1 MLVPDGPA
9 GCPGA
14 ALGLGF
20 AGEPRQFRG
29 AFWKAGLAR
38 RVTSASQVAAS
49 RRGSTGEAPGSRP
62 QRRLLSRRAPGP
74 PAGLSLALLSPG
86 GPWQERRL
94 SSERRAWVMR
104 RGDPRGLMLPGL
116 LPCAGFPAG
125 RCGAA
130 NEALTS
136 AGEGRACC
144 GASLPGI
151 GLQSCCLASAS
162 AGELSQSCRG
172 PFGAPVAIGTTSFL
186 QLPDGK
192 LEESSG

>member
-1 MLVPDGPA
+1 MGALPRVAPVAVVVCQHQHGAPEQNVLVPDGPA

-20 AGEPRQFRG
+20 AGEPRQFHG

-49 RRGSTGEAPGSRP
+49 RRSSTGEAPGSRP

-74 PAGLSLALLSPG
+74 PAGLSLALLSLG

-104 RGDPRGLMLPGL
+104 RGDPRGLVLPGL
-116 LPCAGFPAG
+116 LPCAGFPAR

-130 NEALTS
+130 NEALMRGKDVP
-136 AGEGRACC
+136 AAALPCQVLGCRA
-144 GASLPGI
+144 AAWPLP
-151 GLQSCCLASAS
+151 
-162 AGELSQSCRG
+162 
-172 PFGAPVAIGTTSFL
+172 
-186 QLPDGK
+186 QLGN
-192 LEESSG
+192 